1 MKSFVSAVGLQ
12 AVVGCRAAV
21 VHSSSRQNSGL
32 LPCIFVKSKMLRP
45 ILYLLFLLSLTNA
58 GPSFGQQPAH
68 TQSNPAELEELIRRA
83 NLGVSEYKAKFKDL
97 TADEEQKVEE
107 YDGEGNLKRQRRLVS
122 DLIIY
127 QSQLDS
133 SQTAEYRY
141 VREVDGV
148 AVAKREERLV
158 NLFKR
163 LAKADSVKK
172 ELDRISSESQRY
184 AHRYSMYGLTLNQG
198 ELLAEN
204 LRSSFQYTDAGRE
217 RVNGREMIVLQY
229 QQVAQSPHIE
239 FKFSLPAALK
249 GAEPLYRGRL
259 WVDAETAQIWH
270 EEREVTLRHS
280 SRNQPLVLMR
290 FEFEYV
296 GGGFGILTPR
306 RIVWSTYDRGRTG
319 ANKLPE
325 LLLGGRVTF
334 EYSSFR
340 RFDVN
345 TPDATLNP
353 PAKP

>member
-1 MKSFVSAVGLQ
+1 LPSPQ
-12 AVVGCRAAV
+12 DD
-21 VHSSSRQNSGL
+21 GL
-32 LPCIFVKSKMLRP
+32 LPCIFANSKMLRR
-45 ILYLLFLLSLTNA
+45 ILYLLVLLSLTNT
-58 GPSFGQQPAH
+58 GPSFGQQPSYP
-68 TQSNPAELEELIRRA
+68 QPSSAELEELVRRA
-83 NLGVSEYKAKFKDL
+83 RLGVSEYKAKFKDL

-107 YDGEGNLKRQRRLVS
+107 YDGEGKLKRQQRIVS

-127 QSQLDS
+127 QSQLDTS
-133 SQTAEYRY
+133 LMTEYRY

-184 AHRYSMYGLTLNQG
+184 AHRYSMYGLTLDQG

-217 RVNGREMIVLQY
+217 RVNGREVIVLKY
-229 QQVAQSPHIE
+229 QQIAQSPHIT
-239 FKFSLPAALK
+239 FKLSLPSALK

-259 WVDAETAQIWH
+259 WLDAETSQIWR
-270 EEREVTLRHS
+270 EEREATLRHS
-280 SRNQPLVLMR
+280 SWDQPLILWR
-290 FEFEYV
+290 FEFEYA
-296 GGGFGILTPR
+296 GSGFGILTPR
-306 RIVWSTYDRGRTG
+306 RIVWSSYDKGRAG
-319 ANKLPE
+319 ANNLPE
-325 LLLGGRVTF
+325 LSLGGRVTF
-334 EYSSFR
+334 EYGSFR